1 MGRLRRRPAR
11 KKLTEAARRWAGG
24 IEPDRDHAAE
34 VRETAAELKQL
45 GVPLEVMEP
54 WAEEDP
60 IPEEVDLV
68 LPEDCRTAVLSFT
81 RAATQWRY
89 VTPGLGRPI
98 PLGLDY
104 AKLEASIRMSGV
116 ACTPQLFDDIRR
128 MEKAALPL
136 M

>member
-1 MGRLRRRPAR
+1 M
-11 KKLTEAARRWAGG
+11 K
-24 IEPDRDHAAE
+24 
-34 VRETAAELKQL
+34 ETAAELKQL
-45 GVPLEVMEP
+45 GVSLEVMKP

-60 IPEEVDLV
+60 VPEEVDLV
-68 LPEDCRTAVLSFT
+68 LPEDCRSAVLSFT

-104 AKLEASIRMSGV
+104 ARLESSMRMSGV
-116 ACTPQLFDDIRR
+116 ACTPALFDDIRL